1 MYKLVETEYT
11 KKPLEYVFNYT
22 QCHVAAAT
30 IYLILTNRTT
40 ARQLSEFLFQ

>member
-1 MYKLVETEYT
+1 LVETKYT
-11 KKPLEYVFNYT
+11 EKILEDMLNYT

-40 ARQLSEFLFQ
+40 ARQFWWAIAG